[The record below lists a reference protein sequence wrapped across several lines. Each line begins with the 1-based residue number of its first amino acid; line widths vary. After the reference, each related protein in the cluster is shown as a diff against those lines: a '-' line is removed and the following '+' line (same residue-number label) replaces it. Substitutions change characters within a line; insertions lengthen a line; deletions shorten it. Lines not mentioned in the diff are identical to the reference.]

1 VNDGAARGPVDIL
14 VKLYELPPLDPWRTE
29 AAGVIVRR
37 AIAPE
42 KHLVTAWVRDRFEA
56 AWASEA
62 EVAFASHPVSCL
74 IAVRGQELLGFAC
87 YDATALGVFG
97 PTGVV
102 EAARGLG
109 IGAALFLASL
119 HAMRERGYAYAVVGA
134 AGPVEFYRRLV
145 DGMLIPGSWPGLY
158 RGMLREEG
166 DHEHGDEAGPAPAG
180 EA

>member
-1 VNDGAARGPVDIL
+1 VNDEATPGPVDIL
-14 VKLYELPPLDPWRTE
+14 VKLYELPPLDPWRTD
-29 AAGVIVRR
+29 AAGVVVRR

-42 KHLVTAWVRDRFEA
+42 KHLVTAWVGHHFEV
-56 AWASEA
+56 AWTSEA
-62 EVAFASHPVSCL
+62 EVAFANHPVTCL
-74 IAVRGQELLGFAC
+74 IAVRDQEMLGFAC

-109 IGAALFLASL
+109 IGAALFLACL

-145 DGMLIPGSWPGLY
+145 DGMVIPGSWPGLY
-158 RGMLREEG
+158 RGMLRG
-166 DHEHGDEAGPAPAG
+166 DDASDTGGGKDS
-180 EA
+180 